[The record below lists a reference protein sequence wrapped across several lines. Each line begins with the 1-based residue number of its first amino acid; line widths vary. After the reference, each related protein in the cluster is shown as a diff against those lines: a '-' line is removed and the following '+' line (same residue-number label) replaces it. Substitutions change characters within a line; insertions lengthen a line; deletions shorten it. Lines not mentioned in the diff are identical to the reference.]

1 MNEKV
6 LIKGVSRRQFAQ
18 IVGASLPIMMGGLPS
33 CRAKEGGKKKIKVA
47 VVMTTFF
54 YRSHAHVIL
63 ENFLQPY
70 LFNGKVVDPREEFII
85 ASFFVDQLAGEEKG
99 DDDVVD
105 MSQEVSKEFS
115 IPVFE
120 TIDEALCLG
129 GEKLSVDAVL
139 IIGEHGKYPFNDK
152 GQELYPKK
160 QFFDETVAVFE
171 KSGRVVPVYTDKH
184 LSHSWEEAKAMYD
197 SSHKMGFGLMAGS
210 SVPLAERRA
219 PMKIPAEA
227 KILEAVSIHGGPVER
242 YDFHGFEVLQ
252 SLVEGRKGNESG
264 VSEIQFLE
272 GDAMWKAAEEGRWSV
287 NLAEAAMRAE
297 FPDDKRSLREMCE
310 TRFSDAD
317 FYGVLVSYKDGTR
330 GAVLKIGNDGIRWN
344 FACEIEGESKQLT
357 TRFHVGPWNNRNLF
371 RALSHSI
378 QSLFREG
385 QSPYPVER
393 TLMTTGLLEA
403 AMESRDKGGV
413 ALPTPQLEF
422 AYQARD
428 FDAMREM
435 GATWKIITEDMQQPK
450 GIEAVLGANK
460 YC

>member
-1 MNEKV
+1 METNKHEWGSEGFSRRCFMWMA
-6 LIKGVSRRQFAQ
+6 GVS
-18 IVGASLPIMMGGLPS
+18 LPVMMSGLS
-33 CRAKEGGKKKIKVA
+33 GCKAKEVGKKKIKVA

-70 LFNGKVVDPREEFII
+70 LFNGKVVDPREEFEI
-85 ASFFVDQLAGEEKG
+85 ASFFVDQIAEKEG
-99 DDDVVD
+99 LEGNASD
-105 MSQEVSKEFS
+105 MSQEVAKEFD
-115 IPVFE
+115 IPVYE
-120 TIDEALCLG
+120 TIDGALCLG

-160 QFFDETVAVFE
+160 KFFDETVAVFD

-184 LSHSWEEAKAMYD
+184 LSHSWKEAKAMYD
-197 SSHKMGFGLMAGS
+197 SSRKMGFGLMAGS

-219 PMKIPAEA
+219 PMEIPAGA
-227 KILEAVSIHGGPVER
+227 KIVEAVSIHGGPVER

-264 VSEIQFLE
+264 VREVQFLE
-272 GDAMWKAAEEGRWSV
+272 GEALWKAADEGRWSV
-287 NLAEAAMRAE
+287 GLAEAAMRAE
-297 FPDDKRSLREMCE
+297 FPDDKRSLKEMCA
-310 TRFSDAD
+310 TRFSDTD
-317 FYGVLVSYKDGTR
+317 FYGILVSYKDGTR
-330 GAVLKIGNDGIRWN
+330 GTVLKVGNDGIRWN
-344 FACEIEGESKQLT
+344 FACEIAGKAKLLT

-371 RALSHSI
+371 RALSYSI

-393 TLMTTGLLEA
+393 TLLTTGLLGA

-413 ALPTPQLEF
+413 ALPTPQLQF
-422 AYQARD
+422 AYQARN
-428 FDAMREM
+428 FETMREM
-435 GATWKIITEDMQQPK
+435 GGTWKIITEDMEQPR
-450 GIEAVLGANK
+450 GIEAVLGK
-460 YC
+460 

>member
-1 MNEKV
+1 MDTNKHEWGSEE
-6 LIKGVSRRQFAQ
+6 LSRRRFVWMA
-18 IVGASLPIMMGGLPS
+18 GASLPVVMGGLLG
-33 CRAKEGGKKKIKVA
+33 CGAKEGGRKKIKVA

-70 LFNGKVVDPREEFII
+70 LFNGEVVDPRKQFEIS
-85 ASFFVDQLAGEEKG
+85 SFFVDQLAEKEG
-99 DDDVVD
+99 VEGNASD
-105 MSQEVSKEFS
+105 MSQDVAKEFN
-115 IPVFE
+115 IPVFKN
-120 TIDEALCLG
+120 IDEALCLG
-129 GEKLSVDAVL
+129 GDSLSVDAVL

-160 QFFDETVAVFE
+160 RFFDETIAVFE

-197 SSHKMGFGLMAGS
+197 SSQKMGFGLMAGS
-210 SVPLAERRA
+210 SVPLAERRP
-219 PMKIPAEA
+219 PMEIPVGA
-227 KILEAVSIHGGPVER
+227 KIVEAVSIHGGPVER

-264 VSEIQFLE
+264 VSDVQFLE
-272 GDAMWKAAEEGRWSV
+272 GDAMWKAAVDGRWSV
-287 NLAEAAMRAE
+287 ALAEAAMRTE
-297 FPDDKRSLREMCE
+297 FPDDKRSLKEMCT
-310 TRFSDAD
+310 TRFSDAE
-317 FYGVLVSYKDGTR
+317 FYGILVRYKDGTR
-330 GAVLKIGNDGIRWN
+330 GTVLKVGNDGIRWN
-344 FACEIEGESKQLT
+344 FACQIERDSKPLA

-413 ALPTPQLEF
+413 VLPTPQLQF
-422 AYQARD
+422 AYQARN
-428 FDAMREM
+428 FDKMREM
-435 GATWKIITEDMQQPK
+435 GETWKLITEDMEQPR
-450 GIEAVLGANK
+450 GIEAVLGK
-460 YC
+460 